1 MGCDGIW
8 EVKSN
13 GDMVDWIKKRLSK
26 EVSHTSIVE
35 ELLDELVSKDSG
47 NLYGMDNMSTIL
59 VKFGKK

>member
-26 EVSHTSIVE
+26 DVSHTAIVE